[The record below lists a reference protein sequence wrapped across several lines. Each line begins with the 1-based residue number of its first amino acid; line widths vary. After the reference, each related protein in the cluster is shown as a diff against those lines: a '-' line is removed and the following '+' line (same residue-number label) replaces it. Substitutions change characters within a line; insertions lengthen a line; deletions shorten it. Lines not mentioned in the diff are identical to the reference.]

1 MFKETHSLL
10 LLWALVGSG
19 QIAAELIDGEEL
31 VDPTRPLNI
40 AISVD
45 TEEALEIFRTV
56 VPESFA
62 VSFIRAGSSSSV
74 AVINGQSVTIGDL
87 IGGAKVVA
95 IDRNGVTLLTSDNEE
110 KRVGLSSTNIKPAL
124 TNR

>member
-1 MFKETHSLL
+1 MFKSMRIFLL
-10 LLWALVGSG
+10 FCALIASG
-19 QIAAELIDGEEL
+19 QVAAELIDGEEL
-31 VDPTRPLNI
+31 ADPTRPLNF

-56 VPESFA
+56 VPASYA
-62 VSFIRAGSSSSV
+62 VSFIRTGSSSSV

-95 IDRNGVTLLTSDNEE
+95 IDRSGVTLLTNDNEE
-110 KRVGLSSTNIKPAL
+110 KRIGLSSTNIKPAL
-124 TNR
+124 TTH